1 MKSPEFVVHGTASDE
16 EGESILQT
24 GFETKHGR
32 PTVSGDLI
40 YALEWAQDEKKKDI
54 RSRRDHGIPI
64 SSQDRGRIIVI
75 RTPDD
80 LQVDYG
86 TGNTIEIDDERKEI
100 SGYPMI
106 YVGGRKQLGMY
117 YTNSSSRDQ
126 KRALEEKNIQREPL
140 SLGPESICMSIMPTP
155 ELTAVLNELKET
167 IRQLETPDLQQKAD
181 ELTQIIL
188 KTPENTIA
196 SNVDVRSTVRQLLD
210 TTLETEV
217 VSRIRGLSRNVKIAR
232 GYTIINKGE
241 VVKKSVNPRELLA
254 QLNELCE
261 KSSQAAF
268 TMGKPSL
275 DRYIRQTLPALRREL
290 TEES

>member
-16 EGESILQT
+16 EGESIVQT

-54 RSRRDHGIPI
+54 RSRRDHGAPL
-64 SSQDRGRIIVI
+64 SQHDQGRIIVMRI
-75 RTPDD
+75 PDT

-86 TGNTIEIDDERKEI
+86 TGNAIEIDDDQKKI
-100 SGYPMI
+100 SGRPMI
-106 YVGGRKQLGMY
+106 YVGGRKQLGIY
-117 YTNSSSRDQ
+117 YANSSSLDQ
-126 KRALEEKNIQREPL
+126 KQALEKKSIPREPL

-155 ELTAVLNELKET
+155 DLTAVLNELKESL
-167 IRQLETPDLQQKAD
+167 RQLDAPDLDQKAK

-210 TTLETEV
+210 TTLETEI

-241 VVKKSVNPRELLA
+241 VVKKSVNPRELLS